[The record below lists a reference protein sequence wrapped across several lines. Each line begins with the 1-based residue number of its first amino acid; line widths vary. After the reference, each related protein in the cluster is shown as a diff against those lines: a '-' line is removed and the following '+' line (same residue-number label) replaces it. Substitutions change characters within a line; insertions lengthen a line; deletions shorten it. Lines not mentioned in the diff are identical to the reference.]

1 MKKEG
6 LHITQVSDEISA
18 IKLQIT
24 GLVQGVGFRPFIY
37 RLANIYDLKGWV
49 DNSNAGVEVRLEG
62 NEKSLGNF
70 LSTIRI
76 AAPSA
81 SSINNIDWKIV
92 GYEGFTDFS
101 IIKSKDNNS
110 GKITEISPDI
120 AVCTDCLM
128 DMKSQQNRIDY
139 PFINCTNCG
148 PRFSIIKSL
157 PYDRKNTS
165 MHDFQLCPVCK
176 SEYLDVKNRRFH
188 AQPVACKICG
198 PSYELIIGSKHH
210 TDFSII
216 LKKISRLTQDGK
228 IIAIKGMGGFH
239 LMCDALQEETVIRL
253 RKTKIR
259 EAKPFALMFKDL
271 ITLKEYVELNQEE
284 EKLVTSWQRPIVL
297 LKQKKL
303 LPIAINQELNS
314 LGCFLPYLPLH
325 HLMFEHLKT
334 SVIVL
339 TSGNK
344 ADEPIAIGNNTARKN
359 LAGIYDAILINNRDI
374 INRTDDSVCMVVN
387 GKSRLIRRS
396 RSYAPAP
403 INLPFST
410 EGIFAAGAEL
420 ANCFAI
426 GKDHQAIASQY
437 IGDLKNLETYKY
449 FKYSFQLFSRLFRFR
464 PTFVIHD
471 LHPDYL
477 STKFAVELDVKSMAV
492 QHHWAHIAS
501 CMAENNLDEKV
512 IGIALDGTGFGTDGT
527 IWGGEFLICDL
538 SNFERYSHFEAIP
551 LPGGDKVIHQPWRS
565 TLAYLYSY
573 FKEEIWSF
581 DFVNQLN
588 RSEIEIILQ
597 ALDQK
602 INCPLSSSAGRLF
615 DAVASLI
622 GVCRNSTYHAEA
634 PMRLEAILINGIEE
648 YYSFSFDKIISF
660 KKMFKE
666 IINDLKSDI
675 AIGVISAKFHNT
687 IIEVIVQVAEQ
698 IRMESGLQ
706 KAALSGGSF
715 QNKYLLEKTEN
726 RLSEM
731 GFDVYS
737 QHKFPSNDGG
747 IALGQLAIAAKEK
760 NVD

>member
-1 MKKEG
+1 
-6 LHITQVSDEISA
+6 
-18 IKLQIT
+18 
-24 GLVQGVGFRPFIY
+24 
-37 RLANIYDLKGWV
+37 
-49 DNSNAGVEVRLEG
+49 
-62 NEKSLGNF
+62 
-70 LSTIRI
+70 
-76 AAPSA
+76 
-81 SSINNIDWKIV
+81 
-92 GYEGFTDFS
+92 
-101 IIKSKDNNS
+101 
-110 GKITEISPDI
+110 
-120 AVCTDCLM
+120 
-128 DMKSQQNRIDY
+128 
-139 PFINCTNCG
+139 
-148 PRFSIIKSL
+148 
-157 PYDRKNTS
+157 
-165 MHDFQLCPVCK
+165 
-176 SEYLDVKNRRFH
+176 
-188 AQPVACKICG
+188 
-198 PSYELIIGSKHH
+198 
-210 TDFSII
+210 
-216 LKKISRLTQDGK
+216 
-228 IIAIKGMGGFH
+228 
-239 LMCDALQEETVIRL
+239 
-253 RKTKIR
+253 
-259 EAKPFALMFKDL
+259 
-271 ITLKEYVELNQEE
+271 
-284 EKLVTSWQRPIVL
+284 
-297 LKQKKL
+297 
-303 LPIAINQELNS
+303 
-314 LGCFLPYLPLH
+314 
-325 HLMFEHLKT
+325 
-334 SVIVL
+334 
-339 TSGNK
+339 
-344 ADEPIAIGNNTARKN
+344 
-359 LAGIYDAILINNRDI
+359 
-374 INRTDDSVCMVVN
+374 
-387 GKSRLIRRS
+387 
-396 RSYAPAP
+396 
-403 INLPFST
+403 
-410 EGIFAAGAEL
+410 
-420 ANCFAI
+420 
-426 GKDHQAIASQY
+426 
-437 IGDLKNLETYKY
+437 
-449 FKYSFQLFSRLFRFR
+449 
-464 PTFVIHD
+464 VIHD